1 MQSKLAI
8 PTIHLNG
15 TSKAALIEQLCEASN
30 KLKAGLQALSDAA
43 PNGRDYY
50 VQPAGSFELARAQA
64 QIRYSMV
71 LEVIR
76 QIEAITLAVD
86 EQETTIRG

>member
-1 MQSKLAI
+1 MEKLAV

-15 TSKAALIEQLCEASN
+15 TSKAVLIEHLCEAGS

-50 VQPAGSFELARAQA
+50 VQGPNALEEARKQAQA
-64 QIRYSMV
+64 RYTKV

-76 QIEAITLAVD
+76 ELEALELAID
-86 EQETTIRG
+86 EQEATCRG